1 MYCSECGAKIP
12 QDASFCGECGAKV
25 QKSKETPPKKERKPL
40 SKTKKISILV
50 IQILL
55 VIQFFIVWEILANNN
70 VINSFVFSKP
80 SKIFNT
86 IINLAI
92 DNNLFNHI
100 FVTLEE
106 VLISFSLGI
115 ILGFIIAIILYEIP
129 ILALIVDPFLTMIN
143 SLPKVALGPLIII
156 VVGAN
161 MKSVIIMALLINLII
176 SIITI
181 YNGFKSVSKN
191 KLKLMKSFKA
201 KKLQILVKLVIPNS
215 YNTII
220 SSLKLNI
227 SMSLIGVIMG
237 EFLVSREGIGY
248 LIIYGTQVFNLSLV
262 MAGILILLIISFLLY
277 KIITLLEN
285 KLIKKF

>member
-1 MYCSECGAKIP
+1 MSRE
-12 QDASFCGECGAKV
+12 
-25 QKSKETPPKKERKPL
+25 QKEYLRSLRV
-40 SKTKKISILV
+40 KKISILV

-156 VVGAN
+156 VAGAN

-176 SIITI
+176 SIINLKIFIYSYIKTI
-181 YNGFKSVSKN
+181 
-191 KLKLMKSFKA
+191 
-201 KKLQILVKLVIPNS
+201 
-215 YNTII
+215 
-220 SSLKLNI
+220 
-227 SMSLIGVIMG
+227 
-237 EFLVSREGIGY
+237 
-248 LIIYGTQVFNLSLV
+248 
-262 MAGILILLIISFLLY
+262 
-277 KIITLLEN
+277 KI
-285 KLIKKF
+285 

>member
-1 MYCSECGAKIP
+1 MSRE
-12 QDASFCGECGAKV
+12 
-25 QKSKETPPKKERKPL
+25 QKEYLRSLRV
-40 SKTKKISILV
+40 KKISILV

-92 DNNLFNHI
+92 NNNLFNHI

-156 VVGAN
+156 VAGAN
-161 MKSVIIMALLINLII
+161 MKSVIIMA
-176 SIITI
+176 
-181 YNGFKSVSKN
+181 
-191 KLKLMKSFKA
+191 
-201 KKLQILVKLVIPNS
+201 
-215 YNTII
+215 
-220 SSLKLNI
+220 
-227 SMSLIGVIMG
+227 
-237 EFLVSREGIGY
+237 
-248 LIIYGTQVFNLSLV
+248 
-262 MAGILILLIISFLLY
+262 
-277 KIITLLEN
+277 
-285 KLIKKF
+285 

>member
-1 MYCSECGAKIP
+1 MSRE
-12 QDASFCGECGAKV
+12 
-25 QKSKETPPKKERKPL
+25 QKEYLRSLRV
-40 SKTKKISILV
+40 KKICILV

-156 VVGAN
+156 VAGAN

-176 SIITI
+176 SNIIK
-181 YNGFKSVSKN
+181 FCV
-191 KLKLMKSFKA
+191 FR
-201 KKLQILVKLVIPNS
+201 
-215 YNTII
+215 
-220 SSLKLNI
+220 
-227 SMSLIGVIMG
+227 IGNN
-237 EFLVSREGIGY
+237 Y
-248 LIIYGTQVFNLSLV
+248 
-262 MAGILILLIISFLLY
+262 
-277 KIITLLEN
+277 
-285 KLIKKF
+285 

>member
-1 MYCSECGAKIP
+1 MSRE
-12 QDASFCGECGAKV
+12 
-25 QKSKETPPKKERKPL
+25 QKEYLRSLRV
-40 SKTKKISILV
+40 KKISILV

-156 VVGAN
+156 VAGAN
-161 MKSVIIMALLINLII
+161 MKSV
-176 SIITI
+176 
-181 YNGFKSVSKN
+181 SKN
-191 KLKLMKSFKA
+191 
-201 KKLQILVKLVIPNS
+201 
-215 YNTII
+215 
-220 SSLKLNI
+220 
-227 SMSLIGVIMG
+227 
-237 EFLVSREGIGY
+237 
-248 LIIYGTQVFNLSLV
+248 
-262 MAGILILLIISFLLY
+262 
-277 KIITLLEN
+277 
-285 KLIKKF
+285 

>member
-1 MYCSECGAKIP
+1 MSDAQKNFLRRLKKRKI
-12 QDASFCGECGAKV
+12 
-25 QKSKETPPKKERKPL
+25 T
-40 SKTKKISILV
+40 V
-50 IQILL
+50 IFWQILI
-55 VIQFFIVWEILANNN
+55 VISFFGLWEYLANNN
-70 VINSFVFSKP
+70 IINKFVFSSP
-80 SKIFNT
+80 SKILET
-86 IINLAI
+86 IVNLI
-92 DNNLFNHI
+92 LQGNLFNHI

-106 VLISFSLGI
+106 VLIAFFLGI
-115 ILGFIIAIILYEIP
+115 LLGFIIAIILYEIP
-129 ILALIVDPFLTMIN
+129 ILSDILDPFLTMIN

-156 VVGAN
+156 IAGAN
-161 MKSVIIMALLINLII
+161 MKSVIVMALLINLII

-181 YNGFKSVSKN
+181 YGGFNSVDAI
-191 KLKLMKSFKA
+191 KLKLFASFKA
-201 KKLQILVKLVIPNS
+201 TKLQTLFKLVIPSS

-277 KIITLLEN
+277 KIIIYIEK
-285 KLIKKF
+285 KLIKESYF

>member
-1 MYCSECGAKIP
+1 MSRE
-12 QDASFCGECGAKV
+12 
-25 QKSKETPPKKERKPL
+25 QKEYLRSL
-40 SKTKKISILV
+40 HVKKISILV

-156 VVGAN
+156 VAGAN

>member
-1 MYCSECGAKIP
+1 MSREQREYLKRI
-12 QDASFCGECGAKV
+12 K
-25 QKSKETPPKKERKPL
+25 L
-40 SKTKKISILV
+40 KKITVLCL
-50 IQILL
+50 QIFL
-55 VIQFFIVWEILANNN
+55 VIQFFVVWEILANNN
-70 VINSFVFSKP
+70 IINSFVFSKP

-86 IINLAI
+86 IINLALQ
-92 DNNLFNHI
+92 NNLFNHI

-115 ILGFIIAIILYEIP
+115 ILGFIIAIILYEVP
-129 ILALIVDPFLTMIN
+129 IIALVIDPFLTMIN

-156 VVGAN
+156 VAGAN
-161 MKSVIIMALLINLII
+161 MKSVIVMALLINLII

-181 YNGFKSVSKN
+181 YNGFKSVSEN
-191 KLKLMKSFKA
+191 KLKLMKAFNASKI
-201 KKLQILVKLVIPNS
+201 QILFKLVIPSS